1 MHMNVHKIALAC
13 ALVAFASPVAVFAQ
27 ATPQAAP
34 ATLSSVLNTLP
45 RNDRAQ
51 VQNVLALLQTKQI
64 NAETA
69 ATQIDSFLT
78 DQESKDVLA
87 LAPKDGNQADAGE
100 YIVTLAQ
107 PST

>member
-1 MHMNVHKIALAC
+1 MNMNVHKIALAC
-13 ALVAFASPVAVFAQ
+13 ALFAFATPVAAFAQ
-27 ATPQAAP
+27 ATPQTAP
-34 ATLSSVLNTLP
+34 ATLSSVLDTLP

-64 NAETA
+64 DKETA

-78 DQESKDVLA
+78 DSETKAVLA
-87 LAPKDGNQADAGE
+87 LAKDGNQSDAGE

-107 PST
+107 SST